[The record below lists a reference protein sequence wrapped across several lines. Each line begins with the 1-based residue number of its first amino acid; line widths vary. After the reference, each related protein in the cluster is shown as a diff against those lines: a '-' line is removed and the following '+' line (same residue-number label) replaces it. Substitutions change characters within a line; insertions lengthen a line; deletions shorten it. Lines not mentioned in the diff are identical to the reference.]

1 MVLSLQFVKIHFT
14 FNDNNSIKGKTKKK
28 KKRSL
33 YMVRLCA
40 ARCLCQLFDICFAPQ
55 KLALRGKCAVNVQA
69 IETIIKKKKE
79 RNEEHLVFIADIGN
93 KIQKHAQFSRY
104 LHLRNGKHNEGKL
117 SVVQRRGGCAL
128 RTSKRATAVTQG

>member
-1 MVLSLQFVKIHFT
+1 MVLSLQFVRIHFT

-69 IETIIKKKKE
+69 IETIIKKKKKRE
-79 RNEEHLVFIADIGN
+79 MKSIWCLLQTSETKFRNMRS
-93 KIQKHAQFSRY
+93 FSGTYIFAMANITRE
-104 LHLRNGKHNEGKL
+104 N
-117 SVVQRRGGCAL
+117 
-128 RTSKRATAVTQG
+128 